1 MAQYDS
7 SDQKNVSVSDKRE
20 RILKAAL
27 HLFTTQG
34 FHATPTS
41 QISKEAQISTGTLFH
56 YFPDKN
62 TIIDELYLT
71 IKKEMGDVVRGTD
84 DASLPVKTLLERGF
98 IRYIHWAIENPEKAR
113 FLMQFHHSP
122 NISERVQSQA
132 FDEFKWMHDIY
143 TRAIGEGLL
152 TDHPV
157 HYHLV
162 MTQQILNGIVELL
175 SIKDDEIHTDEIISA
190 GITKIWK

>member
-7 SDQKNVSVSDKRE
+7 SDQKNVSGSDKRE

-27 HLFTTQG
+27 HLFTTLG

-62 TIIDELYLT
+62 SLIDELYLT

-84 DASLPVKTLLERGF
+84 DASLPVKTLLEHGF
-98 IRYIHWAIENPEKAR
+98 IRYIYWGIENPEKAR

-122 NISERVQSQA
+122 NISEKVQSLA
-132 FDEFKWMHDIY
+132 FDEFRWMYDIY
-143 TRAIGEGLL
+143 ARAIKEGVL

-157 HYHLV
+157 HYHMV
-162 MTQQILNGIVELL
+162 MTQQILNGILELL
-175 SIKDDEIHTDEIISA
+175 SIGDDEIQANDIISA
-190 GITKIWK
+190 GIAKIWK

>member
-7 SDQKNVSVSDKRE
+7 SDQKNVSGSDKRE

-27 HLFTTQG
+27 HLFTTLG

-62 TIIDELYLT
+62 TLIDELYLT

-84 DASLPVKTLLERGF
+84 DASLLVKTLLEHGF
-98 IRYIHWAIENPEKAR
+98 IRYIHWGIENPEKAR

-122 NISERVQSQA
+122 NISEKVQSLA
-132 FDEFKWMHDIY
+132 FDEFRWMYDIY
-143 TRAIGEGLL
+143 ARAIKEGVL

-157 HYHLV
+157 HYHMV
-162 MTQQILNGIVELL
+162 MTQQILNGILELL
-175 SIKDDEIHTDEIISA
+175 SIGDDEIQANDIISA
-190 GITKIWK
+190 GIAKIWK